1 MTWTATEF
9 ESEEATL
16 RGRLY
21 LPDRLPAPIVVMA
34 HGFTATVPMVLDRYA
49 EAFQEAGIAALAYD
63 HRGFGRSDGEPPGE
77 INAWMQTRGYR
88 SAVAHAR
95 GLPGIDPRRVALW
108 GDSISAAEVMAVAA
122 LDPEIAAVVVQ
133 VPAFGDDL
141 PADDPGDLRFAA
153 MRRHLLE
160 GTLRGPSAG
169 WSSMTV
175 VSPDQVALPS
185 ALLPLTAF
193 RWFIEY
199 GARHG
204 ADWVNRATFTQNP
217 EAPPWESLL
226 WAAHVDAPTLLVMSP
241 DDEMEGAAS
250 AVTRAA
256 YERLRGPREIV
267 EVEGGHF
274 GILFHPSPV
283 FDQASAAEV
292 AFAARTLLPSRS

>member
-1 MTWTATEF
+1 MTFTLVEF
-9 ESEEATL
+9 PSEGATL

-21 LPDRLPAPIVVMA
+21 LPDRLPAPVVVMA
-34 HGFTATVPMVLDRYA
+34 HGYTATVAMVLDRYA
-49 EAFQEAGIAALAYD
+49 EAFQAAGIAALAYD
-63 HRGFGRSDGEPPGE
+63 HRGFGQSDGEPRGE
-77 INAWMQTRGYR
+77 INAWMQARGYR
-88 SAVAHAR
+88 SAVDHVR
-95 GLPGIDPRRVALW
+95 GLSEIDPRRIALW

-122 LDPEIAAVVVQ
+122 LDSDIAAVVVQ
-133 VPAFGDDL
+133 VPAFGDDV
-141 PADDPGDLRFAA
+141 AEDDPGDLRFAA
-153 MRRHLLE
+153 MRRHLLG

-199 GARHG
+199 GARYG
-204 ADWVNRATFTQNP
+204 ADWVNRATFTRNP

-226 WAAHVDAPTLLVMSP
+226 WAAHVDTPTLLVMSP

-274 GILFHPSPV
+274 GILFHPSPL
-283 FDQASAAEV
+283 FDQASATEA
-292 AFAARTLLPSRS
+292 AFLRRTFGA